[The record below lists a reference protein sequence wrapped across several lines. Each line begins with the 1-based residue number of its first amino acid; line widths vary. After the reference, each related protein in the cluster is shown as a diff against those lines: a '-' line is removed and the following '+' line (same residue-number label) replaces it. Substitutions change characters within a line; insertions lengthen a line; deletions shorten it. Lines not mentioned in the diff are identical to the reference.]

1 MLPYREVL
9 NIIKA
14 FISDKELKGYIR
26 SLIRIGR
33 ATVSVVPP
41 ELIPDGLKVILR
53 GLLNAHIMESNHFWI
68 WPRWVIEQ
76 SDRESPAFIPSAA
89 NLLKHNLTN
98 RNWTIIGVPGGR
110 HEAMVD
116 RDGILTPLSNGW
128 SLEGWVYNGD
138 RLYTPSTVNKE
149 NIRQGLYD
157 SLPIIK
163 TVLSGEDFNLN
174 MEAWIVSLC
183 NVETVVQNYTI
194 INTSDKRRDYHL
206 YLAIRPYNP
215 AGISPVREL
224 LWIEPDTWLI
234 NGKTTIIHSKEPDQ
248 ISCRSYRK
256 GDIAIKVPFIETF
269 SSVKCEAGLA
279 TGLSAYRISL
289 MPKERFSTHFFC
301 PLYSKPTPLFQSLRK
316 REDFLKTDRIDIS
329 ENYRELSI
337 KEWKRESEKGIRL
350 NFPDDRLMNAFIS
363 NKLFLR
369 VFDDGKIITPGNLD
383 YHSHWFRDSA
393 YMITALEKMG
403 YHESAQEKLMHYPDF
418 QKRDGYFCSHKGEWD
433 SNGEA
438 IWTMVEHYKMT
449 NNMNFLLSVYPSIRK
464 GVSWIKRMRLK
475 ETDSRRT
482 AGLLP
487 PGFSAEHLGP
497 NDYYYWDNF
506 WSVAGINAA
515 AYAAEALKIERDKG
529 DYDSLSMD
537 YLRNIEQ
544 SLMRVKEKIGDFL
557 PASPFR
563 NMDSAAISSL
573 CSIYP
578 LQIFSTDD
586 TRVKNTVDFLLQYL
600 KDGVFFHNIVH
611 SGYNAYLSAQLAQ
624 CMLYRGDF
632 GFYRIIEGLLK
643 IATQTFT
650 WPEAIHPKTYGG
662 CMGDGH
668 HGWAAAEILH
678 LVRNIFILELW
689 DSLLLCR
696 GVHPSW
702 LKEGNRIAV
711 EDAPTKFGPISFQIE
726 IDKGRAVIKIAPL
739 FFRNPKEI
747 LLFIPAAIKSI
758 EPEKIKVSEDRK
770 YAYLSSKDMEKPII
784 LNFELQK

>member
-98 RNWTIIGVPGGR
+98 RNWTIIGIPGGR

-138 RLYTPSTVNKE
+138 RLYTPSTVTKE

-224 LWIEPDTWLI
+224 LWIEPDT
-234 NGKTTIIHSKEPDQ
+234 
-248 ISCRSYRK
+248 
-256 GDIAIKVPFIETF
+256 
-269 SSVKCEAGLA
+269 
-279 TGLSAYRISL
+279 
-289 MPKERFSTHFFC
+289 FSTHFFC

-337 KEWKRESEKGIRL
+337 KEWKRESEKGTRL

-537 YLRNIEQ
+537 YLWR
-544 SLMRVKEKIGDFL
+544 
-557 PASPFR
+557 
-563 NMDSAAISSL
+563 
-573 CSIYP
+573 
-578 LQIFSTDD
+578 
-586 TRVKNTVDFLLQYL
+586 
-600 KDGVFFHNIVH
+600 
-611 SGYNAYLSAQLAQ
+611 
-624 CMLYRGDF
+624 
-632 GFYRIIEGLLK
+632 
-643 IATQTFT
+643 
-650 WPEAIHPKTYGG
+650 
-662 CMGDGH
+662 
-668 HGWAAAEILH
+668 
-678 LVRNIFILELW
+678 
-689 DSLLLCR
+689 
-696 GVHPSW
+696 
-702 LKEGNRIAV
+702 
-711 EDAPTKFGPISFQIE
+711 
-726 IDKGRAVIKIAPL
+726 
-739 FFRNPKEI
+739 
-747 LLFIPAAIKSI
+747 
-758 EPEKIKVSEDRK
+758 
-770 YAYLSSKDMEKPII
+770 
-784 LNFELQK
+784 